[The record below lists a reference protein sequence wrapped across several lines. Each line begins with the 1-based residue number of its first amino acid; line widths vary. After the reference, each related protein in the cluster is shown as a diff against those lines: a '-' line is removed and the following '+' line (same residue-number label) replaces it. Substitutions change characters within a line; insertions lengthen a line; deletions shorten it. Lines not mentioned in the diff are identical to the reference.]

1 MKSVIEDRDKL
12 MLDAICDTA
21 LDAVVAVD
29 HSGIVV
35 AFNKQ
40 AEELFGHSKIDAIG
54 QPMAELIIPERYRA
68 AHEAGMQRYVDT
80 GKRKLIGGKV
90 EIEALHA
97 KGHDVPVELGLSI
110 LPINDGEVFLSF
122 LRDLTERNQ
131 RDAEIVE
138 AREKAERANASKSF
152 VISMLAHDM
161 RTAVGGVT
169 GSLAL
174 VDQDGL
180 PVREREVVDAIHSSA
195 HQLRRLLDDTLDF
208 ARLEAG
214 EIEVTKAPLRIAELV
229 DELSQS
235 WTPRLRNADM
245 MLQLNC
251 DATAPTVVDMDVA
264 RLRQILGNLLA
275 NSIKY
280 AAGSDVAVSFT
291 GFGETGLCISVSDT
305 GLGFSEE
312 AISTAFEPFMR
323 PEGQQA
329 KGAGL
334 GLSIVKTLVER
345 LDGRVE
351 LKQKDGT
358 GAQIEL
364 CFPNCRL
371 DEAPVIVTE
380 DSAVAQFDGIGVL
393 LVEDN
398 ATNQL
403 IATRF
408 LEQLGCDVTICRD
421 GESGLQTAESI
432 GFDVILMD
440 IDLPK
445 MNGKDVMRAI
455 RAGNGPNKTAP
466 MIAFTAF
473 AIRSQKDEIIASGA
487 DTILA
492 KPILGREDFEVAL
505 MTGLRQTPPSADL
518 KVEHGTVVTIDT
530 DRLNSLKETLGAEDF
545 RDLADEFTKDLAS
558 LRHDLGN
565 AAGDAESIRSTTHIA
580 VSVTGAIGAQK
591 AQTSA
596 ESLNALTHTSSMD
609 GLDESIADLDMA
621 LSETMAALGHFL
633 EAS

>member
-1 MKSVIEDRDKL
+1 MIPSVEGRDKL

-29 HSGIVV
+29 HGGSVV

-40 AEELFGHSKIDAIG
+40 AEDLFGHSQADAIG
-54 QPMAELIIPERYRA
+54 RPMAELIIPERYRA
-68 AHEAGMQRYVDT
+68 AHEAGMQRYIDT

-90 EIEALHA
+90 EIEALHSD
-97 KGHDVPVELGLSI
+97 GHDVPVELGLSI
-110 LPINDGEVFLSF
+110 LPISNGEVFLSF
-122 LRDLTERNQ
+122 LRDLTERKQ
-131 RDAEIVE
+131 READIAE
-138 AREKAERANASKSF
+138 AKEKAERANASKSF

-174 VDQDGL
+174 IDQDGL
-180 PVREREVVDAIHSSA
+180 PVREREVVDAIHASA

-214 EIEVTKAPLRIAELV
+214 EIEVTKAPVRIADVVE
-229 DELSQS
+229 ELSQS
-235 WTPRLRNADM
+235 WTPRLRNSDM
-245 MLQLNC
+245 SF
-251 DATAPTVVDMDVA
+251 VVDCDSSAPEVVNSDVA

-275 NSIKY
+275 NAMKY
-280 AAGSDVAVSFT
+280 APGSNVTVRFAGFDDD
-291 GFGETGLCISVSDT
+291 GLHVSVSDT
-305 GLGFSEE
+305 GSGFSEE

-334 GLSIVKTLVER
+334 GLSIVKTLAER
-345 LDGRVE
+345 LAGSVDLTAEGGDGARVE
-351 LKQKDGT
+351 LRFPHCK
-358 GAQIEL
+358 IE
-364 CFPNCRL
+364 
-371 DEAPVIVTE
+371 EAP
-380 DSAVAQFDGIGVL
+380 AVEPTVSPVAKFDGIGVL

-408 LEQLGCDVTICRD
+408 LEQLGCDVTVCRD
-421 GESGLQTAESI
+421 GESGLQTAESV

-455 RAGNGPNKTAP
+455 RAGTGPNNTAP
-466 MIAFTAF
+466 LVAFTAF
-473 AIRSQKDEIIASGA
+473 AIRSQKDEILASGA

-492 KPILGREDFEVAL
+492 KPISGREDFEVAL
-505 MTGLRQTPPSADL
+505 SFALKRTPSSADSQS
-518 KVEHGTVVTIDT
+518 EHRTQAAIDP
-530 DRLNSLKETLGAEDF
+530 DRLNSLRETLGTEDF
-545 RDLADEFTKDLAS
+545 RDLADEFVKDLAS
-558 LRHDLGN
+558 LRHSLCT
-565 AAGDAESIRSTTHIA
+565 AAGDTESIRSTTHIA
-580 VSVTGAIGAQK
+580 VSVAGAIGAQK
-591 AQTSA
+591 AQAFA
-596 ESLNALTHTSSMD
+596 ESLNALAHTNSLD
-609 GLDESIADLDMA
+609 GLDEGVADLDMA
-621 LSETMAALGHFL
+621 LAETMTALGCFL